1 MGFHYPK
8 GSKIIHLI
16 NNQLP
21 NYCLNSWFLQEDAQD
36 LVLSRQRKTNIVWYH
51 LIWNLQKSNSEKQKV
66 QWWLPGGGS

>member
-1 MGFHYPK
+1 MGFHYLK
-8 GSKIIHLI
+8 GSKIIHFI

-21 NYCLNSWFLQEDAQD
+21 NYCLNSWFLQEDVQD